1 MTFQTMIMD
10 LESFVEMFDG
20 LTAVFVYL
28 AGVVLGFATGL
39 AFCIVF
45 IEKIICR
52 RCIRTIVAFGFHSD
66 GKEYVAVAK
75 DKAEEIERS

>member
-1 MTFQTMIMD
+1 MTFQTMIKD

-20 LTAVFVYL
+20 LTPVVVYVF
-28 AGVVLGFATGL
+28 AFIIGFSTGL
-39 AFCIVF
+39 AFCVVY
-45 IEKIICR
+45 IEKTICR

>member
-1 MTFQTMIMD
+1 MRAGNQSCKPTCF
-10 LESFVEMFDG
+10 SCG
-20 LTAVFVYL
+20 YLT
-28 AGVVLGFATGL
+28 
-39 AFCIVF
+39 
-45 IEKIICR
+45 EKIICR